1 MEQFFRSIGSRLEH
15 LSILGE
21 VSSSKFLL
29 QVKTLC
35 RNVLHLN
42 AENVFPD
49 LNNALVDLVTS
60 YSSQQEKFLLGFSEE
75 TYEVR
80 ELCLT
85 LADYQRITHQCS
97 NLSCSVFCD
106 MEHSLQVMDGLE
118 DRLASICLDGLVVPD
133 AKSLQKASAKCTSLR
148 ENKWINAEETGA
160 QYMKSIVPLVQG
172 FVHTLNIDVFS
183 SNTFDERT
191 DPIFVAEVREARDNA
206 YHGDDGN
213 PFFLPRSSASKIAIR
228 FLRKGWSYRRSTT

>member
-1 MEQFFRSIGSRLEH
+1 M
-15 LSILGE
+15 
-21 VSSSKFLL
+21 VSKIAW
-29 QVKTLC
+29 
-35 RNVLHLN
+35 R
-42 AENVFPD
+42 
-49 LNNALVDLVTS
+49 
-60 YSSQQEKFLLGFSEE
+60 
-75 TYEVR
+75 
-80 ELCLT
+80 
-85 LADYQRITHQCS
+85 
-97 NLSCSVFCD
+97 
-106 MEHSLQVMDGLE
+106 
-118 DRLASICLDGLVVPD
+118 ASASMGLVVPD